1 MAGHYLRLAWKV
13 LLRRKFF
20 TFVSLFGI
28 AVTLVFLM
36 VAAALLDHVFA
47 PHPPETR
54 MERTLGVYH
63 VSLQGPNATSV
74 GPAGYRLVDR
84 QVRPLAGELPGVE
97 RVAVLQMQQTAVSYH
112 GGRKIR
118 LWRKRADGEFW
129 KVLDFRFVEG
139 GPFTRRDE
147 EDRNFVAVINETTR
161 DRFFGGEGPDV
172 RAVGRTIELDGQ
184 RFRVVGVVEDVPFLR
199 ILPFADVWVPIS
211 TQRGAGYRE
220 DLRGDYMALIL
231 ARDREAFPAIRAAY
245 EHRLAT
251 LQFPDAREF
260 DRAVGGA
267 ETLFEGFARF
277 LLSDDLEESPAGRLL
292 GILVAMGVVFMVLPA
307 VNLVNLNLSRILERT
322 SEIGVRKAFGG
333 SSRALVGQFLVENL
347 VLTLLGGAVGLALS
361 AAALEAIE
369 ASGLIPYAELALNPR
384 IFLYGL
390 AAAVVFGLLSG
401 VYPAWRM
408 SRLHPVEALRGRSS

>member
-1 MAGHYLRLAWKV
+1 MAGHYLRLAWRV

-28 AVTLVFLM
+28 AVTLVVLM

-54 MERTLGVYH
+54 MARTLGVYH
-63 VSLQGPNATSV
+63 VSLQGPNATSN
-74 GPAGYRLVDR
+74 GPLGYRLVDR
-84 QVRPLAGELPGVE
+84 QVRPLAELPGVE
-97 RVAVLQMQQTAVSYH
+97 RVAVLQMQQSAVSYH
-112 GGRKIR
+112 EGRKIR
-118 LWRKRADGEFW
+118 LWRKRTDGAFW

-139 GPFTRRDE
+139 GPFTPRDE
-147 EDRNFVAVINETTR
+147 TERNFVAVVNETTR
-161 DRFFGGEGPDV
+161 ERLFGAEGPDV
-172 RAVGRTIELDGQ
+172 RAVGRTFELDGQ

-211 TQRGAGYRE
+211 TQRGTGYRE

-231 ARDREAFPAIRAAY
+231 ARSREAFPAIRAAY
-245 EHRLAT
+245 EHRLDR
-251 LQFPDAREF
+251 LRFPDPREF
-260 DRAVGGA
+260 DRAIGGA

-292 GILVAMGVVFMVLPA
+292 GILVAMGVVFMILPA

-322 SEIGVRKAFGG
+322 SEIGVRRAFGG

-347 VLTLLGGAVGLALS
+347 VLTLLGGALGLALS

-369 ASGLIPYAELALNPR
+369 ASGLIPYAELALNVR

-390 AAAVVFGLLSG
+390 GAAVVFGVLSG